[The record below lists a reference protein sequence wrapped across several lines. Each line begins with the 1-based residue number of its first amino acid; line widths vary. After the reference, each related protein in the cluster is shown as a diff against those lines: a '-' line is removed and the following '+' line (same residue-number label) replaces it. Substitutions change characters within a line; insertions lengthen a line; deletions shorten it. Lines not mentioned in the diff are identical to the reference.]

1 MQARGGWYDR
11 GLAAPGESRDVQG
24 RGAEI
29 ADASW
34 GSVGRQ
40 GVLLIHGRNAHRRW
54 WQFVARF
61 MADNFRVAAVDLSGH
76 SDSAWRSQ
84 YSKPLFADQA
94 RRVMAA
100 AGLGSKPFV
109 VAQSFGGFV
118 GLDVHQRYGADI
130 GSIIVAHFTAAPA
143 SRYTEWGLRKAA
155 AGAAARRTRTYEDG
169 DAALARFRLIPEQPC
184 AHPGIVRYLAEHAL
198 RQVDPGFT
206 E

>member
-40 GVLLIHGRNAHRRW
+40 GVLLIHGRNAHRPFGGSSLR
-54 WQFVARF
+54 AF

-76 SDSAWRSQ
+76 GDSAWRSQ

-118 GLDVHQRYGADI
+118 GLDVHQRYGR
-130 GSIIVAHFTAAPA
+130 GYRQHYCCSFYRGPSESI
-143 SRYTEWGLRKAA
+143 Y
-155 AGAAARRTRTYEDG
+155 
-169 DAALARFRLIPEQPC
+169 
-184 AHPGIVRYLAEHAL
+184 
-198 RQVDPGFT
+198 
-206 E
+206 